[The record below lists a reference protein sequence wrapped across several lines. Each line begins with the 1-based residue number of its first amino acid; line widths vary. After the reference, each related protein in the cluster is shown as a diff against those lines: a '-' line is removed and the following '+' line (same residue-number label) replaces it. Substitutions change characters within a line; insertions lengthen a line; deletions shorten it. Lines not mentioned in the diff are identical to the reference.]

1 MKGFTKIDNKVLFA
15 KDLQP
20 FSKLVLASLTYY
32 TRNGEGSCFARK
44 TTLSRMIG
52 ISLYHLRK
60 SLKEL
65 EEKQFIKI
73 IRRGQGNPDTIY
85 LNDFQSTYENP
96 SHLLTIIG
104 KEEKKIEEEEFIPTK
119 EEFIPIED
127 EKEELPISN
136 TDNVDEVTPQIAT
149 THQKQANPNVQS
161 TTAPPDH
168 HQHQQHQQ
176 ATETITN
183 DFRDYI
189 EPFIG
194 INSYKHF
201 FSNISVVNE
210 TDDTIS
216 LYSPHGEIIANLIK
230 EKYSTKLANILGKD
244 VKIITS

>member
-65 EEKQFIKI
+65 EEKQFIHIVRK
-73 IRRGQGNPDTIY
+73 GQGKADTIY

-96 SHLLTIIG
+96 SHLLTIIE
-104 KEEKKIEEEEFIPTK
+104 EEKKIEEEDDELSIPNINNITPK
-119 EEFIPIED
+119 DDNSPPDKDLEPEIP
-127 EKEELPISN
+127 KLSR
-136 TDNVDEVTPQIAT
+136 TPT
-149 THQKQANPNVQS
+149 LQS
-161 TTAPPDH
+161 TTAPPNH

-210 TDDTIS
+210 THDTIS

-230 EKYSTKLANILGKD
+230 EKYSTKLANILGKN
-244 VKIITS
+244 VKILTS